1 MRNKEAVIRANLNNC
16 LTETKNLGIGI
27 CKRGKVR
34 DIYDLGNELLLVT
47 TDRQS
52 AFDRV
57 LASVPF
63 KGQVL
68 NRVSAWWFEQT
79 RHIVSNHVL
88 CIPHPNA
95 TLGRK
100 MEVFPVEFVMRGY
113 LTGSSS
119 TSAWTLYN
127 NGERNICGNILPDG
141 MVKNQKFPKPII
153 TPTTKNEVHDESITP
168 EEIVSGGLM
177 TRSDWNNASRIAKE
191 LFSFGV
197 KTAAEHGLILVDT
210 KYEMGK
216 DENGNIVLIDEI
228 HTPDSSRY
236 WLRESYEE
244 RLAQG
249 LEPKN
254 IDKEFLRLWFRD
266 NCDPYNDEILPEAP
280 EELVVELSSRYITLF
295 EMITGEEFEP
305 ASGDPAASLQAAANK
320 LRGPNRNCSDG

>member
-1 MRNKEAVIRANLNNC
+1 MKNKDTVIRANLGNC
-16 LTETKNLGIGI
+16 LTETSHLGIGE

-34 DIYDLGNELLLVT
+34 DIYDLGDRLLLIT

-68 NRVSAWWFEQT
+68 NRVSAWWFRNTE
-79 RHIVSNHVL
+79 HIVPNHVID
-88 CIPHPNA
+88 IPHPNA

-100 MEVFPVEFVMRGY
+100 MDVFPVEFVMRGY

-119 TSAWTLYN
+119 TSAWTLYSK
-127 NGERNICGNILPDG
+127 GERNICGNVLPDG
-141 MVKNQKFPKPII
+141 MVKNQKFDAPII
-153 TPTTKNEVHDESITP
+153 TPTTKSEVHDESITP
-168 EEIVSGGLM
+168 EEIVSSGLM
-177 TRSDWNNASRIAKE
+177 TRGDWDEASRIAME

-216 DENGNIVLIDEI
+216 DEDGNIVLIDEI

-236 WLRESYEE
+236 WLAESYEE
-244 RLAQG
+244 RLSQG

-266 NCDPYNDEILPEAP
+266 NCDPYSDEVLPEAP
-280 EELVVELSSRYITLF
+280 EDLVVELSSRYITLF

-305 ASGDPAASLQAAANK
+305 VEGDPAKDLLAAVSK
-320 LRGPNRNCSDG
+320 LK

>member
-1 MRNKEAVIRANLNNC
+1 MNNKEAVIRKNLTNC
-16 LTETKNLGIGI
+16 LTETAELGIGN

-34 DIYDLGNELLLVT
+34 DIYDLGDKLLLVT

-68 NRVSAWWFEQT
+68 NRVSAWWFKQT
-79 RHIVSNHVL
+79 EHIVPNHVIS
-88 CIPHPNA
+88 IPHPNA
-95 TLGRK
+95 TLGKK
-100 MEVFPVEFVMRGY
+100 MEVFPIEFVMRGY

-127 NGERNICGNILPDG
+127 RGERNICGNLLPDG
-141 MVKNQKFPKPII
+141 LIKNTKFPVALI
-153 TPTTKNEVHDESITP
+153 TPTTKSDEHDESITP
-168 EEIVSGGLM
+168 EEIVSEGFM
-177 TRSDWNNASRIAKE
+177 TQEDWDNASRIAKE
-191 LFSFGV
+191 LFAFGV
-197 KTAAEHGLILVDT
+197 EKAAERGLILVDT

-236 WLRESYEE
+236 WLAESFEE
-244 RLAQG
+244 RLAAGQ
-249 LEPKN
+249 EPKN
-254 IDKEFLRLWFRD
+254 IDKEFLRLWFKD
-266 NCDPYNDEILPEAP
+266 HCDPYKDEVLPEAP
-280 EELVVELSSRYITLF
+280 AELVAELSSRYITLF

-305 ASGDPAASLQAAANK
+305 VEGDPARILVEAVKTL
-320 LRGPNRNCSDG
+320 

>member
-1 MRNKEAVIRANLNNC
+1 MPPGGKMKNKEAVIKANLNNC
-16 LTETKNLGIGI
+16 LTETAHLGIGN

-34 DIYDLGNELLLVT
+34 DIYDQGDKLLLVT

-52 AFDRV
+52 AFDRI

-68 NRVSAWWFEQT
+68 NRVSAWWFSQT
-79 RHIVSNHVL
+79 EHIVPNHVI

-95 TLGRK
+95 TLGKK
-100 MEVFPVEFVMRGY
+100 MKVFPIEFVMRGY

-127 NGERNICGNILPDG
+127 RGERNICGNILPNG
-141 MVKNQKFPKPII
+141 MIKNMKFTEPLI
-153 TPTTKNEVHDESITP
+153 TPTTKSEEHDESITP
-168 EEIVSGGLM
+168 EQIVSGGFM
-177 TRSDWNNASRIAKE
+177 TKADWDEASRIAKA
-191 LFSFGV
+191 LFAFGV
-197 KTAAEHGLILVDT
+197 KTASEHGLILVDT

-216 DENGNIVLIDEI
+216 DEKGNIVLIDEI

-236 WLRESYEE
+236 WLADGYLE
-244 RLAQG
+244 RLSEG

-254 IDKEFLRLWFRD
+254 IDKEFLRLWFIEH
-266 NCDPYNDEILPEAP
+266 CDPYRDEVLPEAP
-280 EELVVELSSRYITLF
+280 ADLVTELSSRYITLF

-305 ASGDPAASLQAAANK
+305 VEGDPAQDLLKAVKGL
-320 LRGPNRNCSDG
+320 

>member
-1 MRNKEAVIRANLNNC
+1 MKNKEAVIRQNLKNC
-16 LTETKNLGIGI
+16 LTETTDLGIGN

-34 DIYDLGNELLLVT
+34 DIYDLGDRLLLVT

-68 NRVSAWWFEQT
+68 NRVSAWWFRQT
-79 RHIVSNHVL
+79 EHIVPNHVIS
-88 CIPHPNA
+88 IPHPNT

-127 NGERNICGNILPDG
+127 RGDRNICGNVLPDG
-141 MVKNQKFPKPII
+141 MVKNQKFPVALI
-153 TPTTKNEVHDESITP
+153 TPTTKSDAHDQSITP
-168 EEIVSGGLM
+168 EEIVSSGLM
-177 TRSDWNNASRIAKE
+177 SQDDWDKASNIAKQ
-191 LFSFGV
+191 LFAFGV
-197 KTAAEHGLILVDT
+197 ETAAARGLILVDT

-236 WLRESYEE
+236 WLAESFEE
-244 RLAQG
+244 RLANG

-266 NCDPYNDEILPEAP
+266 NCDPYNDEVLPQAP
-280 EELVVELSSRYITLF
+280 PDLVTELSSRYITLF

-305 ASGDPAASLQAAANK
+305 VEGNPAQNLVSAVKNL
-320 LRGPNRNCSDG
+320 

>member
-1 MRNKEAVIRANLNNC
+1 MKNKETVIRANLNNC
-16 LTETKNLGIGI
+16 LTETSGLGIGR

-34 DIYDLGNELLLVT
+34 DIYDLGDRLLLVT

-68 NRVSAWWFEQT
+68 NRVSAWWFEKT
-79 RHIVSNHVL
+79 EHIVPNHVVS
-88 CIPHPNA
+88 IPHPNA
-95 TLGRK
+95 TLGK
-100 MEVFPVEFVMRGY
+100 KIDVFPIEFVMRGY

-119 TSAWTLYN
+119 TSAWTLYDK
-127 NGERNICGNILPDG
+127 GERSICGNVLPDG
-141 MVKNQKFPKPII
+141 MVKNQKFPEPII
-153 TPTTKNEVHDESITP
+153 TPTTKSEEHDESITP
-168 EEIVSGGLM
+168 EEIVSGGFM
-177 TRSDWNNASRIAKE
+177 SSEDWNKASSIAKE

-197 KTAAEHGLILVDT
+197 KTAAERGLILVDT

-216 DENGNIVLIDEI
+216 DESGNIVLIDEI

-236 WLRESYEE
+236 WLMEGYEE

-254 IDKEFLRLWFRD
+254 IDKEFLRLWFKD
-266 NCDPYNDEILPEAP
+266 NCDPYRDEILPEAP
-280 EELVVELSSRYITLF
+280 EDLVVELSSRYITLF

-305 ASGDPAASLQAAANK
+305 VEGDPAQKLQEAAAN
-320 LRGPNRNCSDG
+320 L